1 MGGYS
6 ATQIYQMFQSGPG
19 TTGIYYATD
28 GAATQMSTQDD
39 INTQITQLNSKM
51 ASSWTGDAAEQA
63 MSGATPLAAASDDAT
78 SALAVHQDVMSQQAE
93 AFTTARNSVTNVPSQ
108 MPTNPLNDFLAAVG
122 DQQPLDD
129 QINQYASSSENNVQV
144 YQNYS
149 AMSSIT
155 ADAMPQSYGQIPLGN
170 ATITVVAPSSTGAS
184 GGYIGTAVVG
194 GGATGTEAEREAALR
209 RLTGAPSTGG
219 SGGESPA
226 DELSSAGSGTID
238 APPGSGSGFRLP
250 GVPNEPNLNTNP
262 DAFVPTVLEDEVPIG
277 AIPTGGR
284 NNNDD
289 EGPTPGGGGF
299 GPTNFS
305 GDLSSGVNGPGGG
318 PGGGSAQSA
327 MESLHGGSGLGSGS
341 GSGASD
347 LTSSSRS
354 GIGMAS
360 QATEESMM
368 GGGGFGPGG
377 PGGGGGAAGE
387 EGGMGGGGMGGRRD
401 EDEEHTT
408 ASYLQEADPDA
419 LFGTDEVTAPPVIGE

>member
-6 ATQIYQMFQSGPG
+6 ATQIYQMFHSGPG

-39 INTQITQLNSKM
+39 INTQIGQLNAKM
-51 ASSWTGDAAEQA
+51 AAGWQGDAAQQA
-63 MSGATPLAAASDDAT
+63 MAGATPLANASNDAT
-78 SALAVHQDVMSQQAE
+78 NALAVHQDVMSQQAE

-108 MPTNPLNDFLAAVG
+108 MPTNLGNDFLAAIG
-122 DQQPLDD
+122 DTGPLDD
-129 QINQYASSSENNVQV
+129 QINQYASQSQNNVQV
-144 YQNYS
+144 YQNY
-149 AMSSIT
+149 AMMSSIT
-155 ADAMPQSYGQIPLGN
+155 ADSMPQTYGQIPISN
-170 ATITVVAPSSTGAS
+170 ATITVVSPTSTS
-184 GGYIGTAVVG
+184 GGGGYSGSAMVG
-194 GGATGTEAEREAALR
+194 GGANGTEAEREAALR
-209 RLTGAPSTGG
+209 RLTAAPNAGG
-219 SGGESPA
+219 SGGANGE

-238 APPGSGSGFRLP
+238 APPGSGGGFRLP
-250 GVPNEPNLNTNP
+250 GAPNEPNLNTNP

-305 GDLSSGVNGPGGG
+305 GDLSGSLNGPGGA

-341 GSGASD
+341 GSGSGASD
-347 LTSSSRS
+347 LTNSSRS

-368 GGGGFGPGG
+368 GGGSGFGPGG
-377 PGGGGGAAGE
+377 GAGAAGE

-408 ASYLQEADPDA
+408 ASFLQEADPDA